1 MLRIID
7 NGGLRV
13 VLAEA
18 EIIERIQERGLRVT
32 RPRRLIIRSVLSQ
45 PGPFSAEE
53 LLSRLHRSGSA
64 PGRATVFRTLDLLVE
79 LGVLDR
85 VHHPSGLHRYVL
97 AGTDH
102 RHHVVCSRCGAVAD
116 FNGCNV
122 EELITAAIA
131 QTGFQIDGHWLELF
145 GICAACRDNSQA
157 TRAAFAVG

>member
-1 MLRIID
+1 M
-7 NGGLRV
+7 V
-13 VLAEA
+13 VEA

-45 PGPFSAEE
+45 SGPFSAEE

-122 EELITAAIA
+122 EELIAAAIA

-145 GICAACRDNSQA
+145 GICAACQEDPPVERSA
-157 TRAAFAVG
+157 LAIA